1 MPGSIV
7 QKGETQF
14 KLVTYN
20 VLADGE
26 KLALGPKHDYCP
38 LNLRQWQVRFKK
50 IKAELCSYDADIVCL
65 QEILPT
71 AFSSDFLPYFQN
83 NGFIGLYFRNAKN
96 SKSVS
101 IATATFVK
109 TSKFKVLDEK
119 SIYFSSCIEPQV
131 HTGKLKKKLLS
142 LREGV
147 LMTLLKHRES
157 ENIVL
162 VMNTHI
168 HWDPSYPNI
177 KAQQCAFAC
186 KAAKAFLKAAC
197 KRLNV
202 HEDVPVVFAGDF
214 NSIRDVQLGF
224 LPSIQK
230 QWYKHD
236 NELNKLG
243 GAYQLLSTGYLHQ
256 NHPEHPDSFAK
267 SMPPVD
273 TIAEHTSSERE
284 KKHRKNARKY
294 VGRLETKMDFNHVYK
309 DIRIPFTTKV
319 PDFQGPIDYIFFTSS
334 NLICAAYLE
343 MPYSTRNTVDMHN
356 HVNLPL
362 ETKPTPSEFPYIPNE
377 CWPSDHLAIFVY

>member
-1 MPGSIV
+1 M
-7 QKGETQF
+7 
-14 KLVTYN
+14 
-20 VLADGE
+20 
-26 KLALGPKHDYCP
+26 
-38 LNLRQWQVRFKK
+38 
-50 IKAELCSYDADIVCL
+50 
-65 QEILPT
+65 
-71 AFSSDFLPYFQN
+71 
-83 NGFIGLYFRNAKN
+83 
-96 SKSVS
+96 S

-119 SIYFSSCIEPQV
+119 SIYFSSCIEPLV

-147 LMTLLKHRES
+147 LMTLLEHRES

-186 KAAKAFLKAAC
+186 KAAKSFLKAAC
-197 KRLNV
+197 KYLSID
-202 HEDVPVVFAGDF
+202 EDVPIVFAGDF
-214 NSIRDVQLGF
+214 NSIRDVQLDF

-236 NELNKLG
+236 NELNNLG

-256 NHPEHPDSFAK
+256 THPEHPDSFAK
-267 SMPPVD
+267 SMPPVL
-273 TIAEHTSSERE
+273 TIAEHKSSERE
-284 KKHRKNARKY
+284 KKHRKNTRKY
-294 VGRLETKMDFNHVYK
+294 VGRLETKIDFNHVYE

-319 PDFQGPIDYIFFTSS
+319 PDFQGPIDYIFFTS
-334 NLICAAYLE
+334 NKLKCAAYLE
-343 MPYSTRNTVDMHN
+343 MPYSTRNIVDMHN
-356 HVNLPL
+356 HAKLPP

-377 CWPSDHLAIFVY
+377 CWPSDHLAIGGIFEFKS